1 MTPLVSIVVPTY
13 HQAQYIEQTLA
24 SIVGQNWPRLE
35 LIVID
40 GGSTDGTREIVERYP
55 VQHFVSERDSGQGE
69 AINKGFRLAT
79 GDVLAW
85 LNSDDYYLPLTL
97 ARAIEALGDAS
108 KPQLIYGNTLLWY
121 EQEQRAVVDRGRPFN
136 REVLKHSA
144 YIIQPSAF
152 WTRALWEKTGE
163 LDESMHFVLDW
174 DWWLRA
180 SEHGELRY
188 VDKTLSVYRIHPQH
202 KSSSG
207 NPRRVE
213 EIVGFIERH
222 GPPEWA
228 AAYRDVAA
236 RLKSMDAARLRL
248 GSREY
253 RWHKLRHLDLYLKHG
268 AKAETAFWQLNL

>member
-13 HQAQYIEQTLA
+13 NQAQYIEQTLA

-55 VQHFVSERDSGQGE
+55 VQHFISERDSGQGE

-79 GDVLAW
+79 GDVMAW

-97 ARAIEALGDAS
+97 AKAVEALGDTS
-108 KPQLIYGNTLLWY
+108 RPQLVYGNCLLWH
-121 EQEQRAVVDRGRPFN
+121 EQEQRAVVDRSRPFD
-136 REVLKHSA
+136 REALTSSA

-163 LDESMHFVLDW
+163 INEAYHFVLDW

-180 SEHGELRY
+180 SKHGELRFI
-188 VDKTLSVYRIHPQH
+188 DKTLSVYRIHAGH

-207 NPRRVE
+207 NPRRIE
-213 EIVGFIERH
+213 EIVAFIERH
-222 GPPEWA
+222 GPRAWA

-236 RLKSMDAARLRL
+236 RLPTLAAARLRL

-253 RWHKLRHLDLYLKHG
+253 RWHKLRHPGLFLRHG
-268 AKAETAFWQLNL
+268 RKAEAAFWQLSL